1 MTAGLRAAA
10 WMDGLSG
17 KKNRVFFCFHLFWN
31 TIGIEMIVLPRQARD
46 GTNIERKDQK
56 RASFSDLS
64 RRDDAMHNLT
74 GVSFRAKYA
83 ASIYTIFKIGDGMAQ
98 TPSEQWFAFSSEIGN

>member
-1 MTAGLRAAA
+1 
-10 WMDGLSG
+10 
-17 KKNRVFFCFHLFWN
+17 
-31 TIGIEMIVLPRQARD
+31 
-46 GTNIERKDQK
+46 
-56 RASFSDLS
+56 
-64 RRDDAMHNLT
+64 MHNLT